1 MWLLALLLIPDSGS
15 VSHAFMVPVAPAES
29 LSVEATGRGDPVVLI
44 PGLFGSAFGFR
55 KLVPLL
61 VVPR

>member
-29 LSVEATGRGDPVVLI
+29 LSVEATGRGD
-44 PGLFGSAFGFR
+44 R
-55 KLVPLL
+55 W
-61 VVPR
+61 